1 MIYTNDTKKALKI
14 AYQAHKNQYDKSGL
28 PYIFHPFYV
37 ATLMKDEITTIVALL
52 HDVIEDSDYTITDI
66 KQMGFSNEVIKALQ
80 LLTHDKDVDYYRYIE
95 SIKTNEVAKEV
106 KIADLKHNSDLS
118 RLDTVN
124 ESDLNRVEKY
134 KKALKIL
141 EG

>member
-1 MIYTNDTKKALKI
+1 
-14 AYQAHKNQYDKSGL
+14 
-28 PYIFHPFYV
+28 
-37 ATLMKDEITTIVALL
+37 MKDEITTIVALL

>member
-66 KQMGFSNEVIKALQ
+66 KQMGFSNEIIEALQ

-95 SIKTNEVAKEV
+95 SIKTNEVAKKV